1 MKESTKQFMLEL
13 ADLLEKHKVE
23 ITASNE
29 WTGYAE
35 CGQDIQI
42 QFEIKDDYE
51 EIMLGTYVDS
61 DKLRLKAIK

>member
-1 MKESTKQFMLEL
+1 MKESTKQFMYEL
-13 ADLLEKHKVE
+13 AELLEKHKVE

-42 QFEIKDDYE
+42 QFEINDDE
-51 EIMLGTYVDS
+51 EIMLGNYIDS

>member
-1 MKESTKQFMLEL
+1 MKESTKQFMYEL

-23 ITASNE
+23 IKASNE

-42 QFEIKDDYE
+42 YFDINDNE